1 MERDFLLHLF
11 LLEISISDKEENG
24 GDVGHWTVNTV
35 EHSPHTHQ
43 VDRTADIAV
52 HQRHQP
58 IHKITMKRE
67 EQIEAISTSL

>member
-1 MERDFLLHLF
+1 MERAFLLHLF
-11 LLEISISDKEENG
+11 LLQIRISDEEENR
-24 GDVGHWTVNTV
+24 GDIGHCIVNTA
-35 EHSPHTHQ
+35 EWSSHTHQ

-58 IHKITMKRE
+58 IHKITIKKE

>member
-1 MERDFLLHLF
+1 MERAFWLHLF
-11 LLEISISDKEENG
+11 LLQISSSDEEENRR
-24 GDVGHWTVNTV
+24 DVAHCTVNTV
-35 EHSPHTHQ
+35 EGSSCTHQ

-58 IHKITMKRE
+58 IHKITIKRE